1 MMDNFDVIVKNI
13 DDKISQLRDFVATG
27 NVDDLSEYKAT
38 CGQIRGL
45 LTAREFVL
53 DQKQKMER
61 FND

>member
-1 MMDNFDVIVKNI
+1 MDNFDVIVKNI
-13 DDKISQLRDFVATG
+13 DEKIFQLRDFVATG
-27 NVDDLSEYKAT
+27 NVSDLSEYKAM

-53 DQKQKMER
+53 DQKQKMES